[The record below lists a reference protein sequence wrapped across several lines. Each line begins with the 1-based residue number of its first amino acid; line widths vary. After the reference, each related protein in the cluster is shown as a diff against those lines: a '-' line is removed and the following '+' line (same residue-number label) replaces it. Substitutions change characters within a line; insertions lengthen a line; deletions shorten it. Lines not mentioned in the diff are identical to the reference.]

1 MKKLYPREMY
11 LQKIRGFYD
20 EDEIIKVITGVRRS
34 GKSSLLEMIVLELKA
49 KSVPNENII
58 MLHLDKRPYI
68 GVRTTQ
74 ALEKVIDEKCEGI
87 NGLKYLFIDE
97 IQNVK
102 GFEELINA
110 YREEGEYSIFITG
123 SNSYLLSGEL
133 VTKLTGRYIE
143 YEISTLTFDEYLGM
157 KRFFGKEI
165 ASDPED
171 EFDKYMLEG
180 GFPYAVRLDS
190 FADKRSYTQSVITE
204 IFEKDIRKNKKIK
217 NRMLFET
224 IQRYI
229 INNFGV
235 TMSIKGLCEYLSNTT
250 KTAVRKETVYNY
262 LSILENAKIV
272 SKCTRFDMKSR
283 KSLRGEEKY
292 YLSDLSFYFATNT
305 DNRIEYGPVLENII
319 YNYARSR
326 GYSVS
331 VGKIGKLEVDFI
343 LRDANMDYSY
353 VQVARYIDNGNI
365 DENGVNLTEERE
377 YRPLEMIRD
386 SFPKYVMTLDRLL
399 QKRSGIHHKNI
410 IAFIEKGETF

>member
-34 GKSSLLEMIVLELKA
+34 GKSSLLEMIILELRA
-49 KSVPNENII
+49 RPVPDENII

-68 GVRTTQ
+68 GVRTIQ
-74 ALEKVIDEKCEGI
+74 ALEKVIDEKCEGV

-97 IQNVK
+97 VQNVK

-110 YREEGEYSIFITG
+110 YREEGDYSIFITG
-123 SNSYLLSGEL
+123 SNSYLLSGDL

-157 KRFFGKEI
+157 KKYFGKEI
-165 ASDPED
+165 APNPED

-190 FADKRSYTQSVITE
+190 FADKRAYTQSVITE

-229 INNFGV
+229 INNFGA

-250 KTAVRKETVYNY
+250 KTTVRKETVYNY

-410 IAFIEKGETF
+410 IAFIEKGEKF